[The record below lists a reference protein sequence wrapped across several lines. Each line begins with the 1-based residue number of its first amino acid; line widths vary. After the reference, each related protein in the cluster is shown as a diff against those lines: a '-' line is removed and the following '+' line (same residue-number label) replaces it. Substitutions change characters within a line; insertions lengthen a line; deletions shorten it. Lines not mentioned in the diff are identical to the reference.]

1 MTTSPAVKRPAAAG
15 LSPPTSLSPLAPD
28 DLAEL
33 VRSVQRELMRQ
44 VPEARLTGVGLE
56 AGDLERTLETTV
68 KEAFEVSLIDAVA
81 GGLAKWQELARHAKS
96 GSRTVVPLLTHRIV
110 SRHHPAISLVLN
122 GVEARRAVFDLEL
135 ALRISGL
142 HATLEDG
149 RLTALAAGTVTL
161 SLAVGLEGRR
171 LWARDLPPFE
181 LPARVDL
188 GTGVALD
195 TGPAGGP

>member
-1 MTTSPAVKRPAAAG
+1 MTRSTAVARPAAAG
-15 LSPPTSLSPLAPD
+15 PALPTSLSPLEPE

-33 VRSVQRELMRQ
+33 VESVERELTRQ
-44 VPEARLTGVGLE
+44 LPETRLTGVGLE

-96 GSRTVVPLLTHRIV
+96 GGRTVVPLLTHRIV
-110 SRHHPAISLVLN
+110 SRHHPAISLILN
-122 GVEARRAVFDLEL
+122 GVKARRAVFDLEL

-188 GTGVALD
+188 GAGVALD
-195 TGPAGGP
+195 TIAAAGA

>member
-1 MTTSPAVKRPAAAG
+1 MTTSTAVAHPSTAG
-15 LSPPTSLSPLAPD
+15 PGRPTSLSPLEPE

-33 VRSVQRELMRQ
+33 VKSVQRELTRQ

-142 HATLEDG
+142 HATLGDG

-195 TGPAGGP
+195 TGPVGGP